1 VNSGVP
7 RSIANAG
14 CSLSHSVNWAGT
26 LVCDLERAV
35 SYFPNPLQ
43 SLQESDKVVLVLLRE
58 VEIETRV
65 VEIDG
70 VQQRGS
76 RAIVKELIGDVYGGS
91 RISPNG
97 SYIAFLRAPVFLEN
111 KTGDPYILGASE
123 IWLMGPHGES
133 PHKIITADDLSG
145 FKHIAWSPE
154 GDRIAYK
161 HWHQQGDDI
170 VVSVESSDLNGTN
183 KTTILSDNKL
193 EDFAWVSSG
202 RPIYSQNMEGY
213 GSDYTADNLWR

>member
-1 VNSGVP
+1 
-7 RSIANAG
+7 
-14 CSLSHSVNWAGT
+14 
-26 LVCDLERAV
+26 
-35 SYFPNPLQ
+35 
-43 SLQESDKVVLVLLRE
+43 
-58 VEIETRV
+58 
-65 VEIDG
+65 
-70 VQQRGS
+70 
-76 RAIVKELIGDVYGGS
+76 
-91 RISPNG
+91 
-97 SYIAFLRAPVFLEN
+97 
-111 KTGDPYILGASE
+111 
-123 IWLMGPHGES
+123 MGPHGES

-202 RPIYSQNMEGY
+202 RLIYSQNMEGY
-213 GSDYTADNLWR
+213 GSDYTADNLWEVRVDPKKGTPQGAPRRLTDWSGFSVTGLSATADGEHLQFLRSTHHHSVFVGEFRTTETALLTPAD